1 MGEHMH
7 FCSECGLEWRCHET
21 DCAAAHE
28 MYCHECALENEQ
40 ETEETL
46 ANRVAVNEK
55 LENNKS

>member
-7 FCSECGLEWRCHET
+7 FCSECGLEWRCRET
-21 DCAAAHE
+21 DCAAARE